1 MWICPSTFSIALYYF
16 LCYLHCVTTLNC
28 AFSRASSELK
38 KENPFVGGLA
48 PGLYSSDYL
57 VASELHQRALLL
69 YTYSTL
75 FPIWGEGGQ
84 AEVGIGREFPLQSGL
99 KVSFLVSRHLTHKDT
114 MLSG

>member
-1 MWICPSTFSIALYYF
+1 MWICPSTFSIALYY
-16 LCYLHCVTTLNC
+16 
-28 AFSRASSELK
+28 LK

-57 VASELHQRALLL
+57 VASESHQRALLL

-84 AEVGIGREFPLQSGL
+84 AEVRIGRRTPLQSGL
-99 KVSFLVSRHLTHKDT
+99 QVSFLVSRHLTYKDT